1 MKENLDKLLGYD
13 KFPVTPKDR
22 HDSLCQQVSE
32 VKANEKF
39 LLGRLKKEVEANMK
53 EYEDYA
59 KADHSDIG
67 SHFHA
72 FPPMYLGGN
81 YTGHIGMRWPS
92 SKVSLRYAISKK
104 FMLKDGTSD
113 LTVCKIVPE
122 YGDKPSFAFFTDD
135 FMFDLNYMSH
145 VNTSL
150 FFLDSTTTGYITY
163 SDYEVRWL
171 SIDGLA
177 CGYKHCFFSVFHTLN
192 RQYRFQTGKNMSEDD
207 LEVLDKRIWYE
218 MEALP
223 TKQQAE
229 NENFKTVSDEEE

>member
-1 MKENLDKLLGYD
+1 MNKKMNNNIDELLGYD
-13 KFPVTPKDR
+13 KFPVTPKDIC
-22 HDSLCQQVSE
+22 DSLCQVVNE
-32 VKANEKF
+32 LKANEKF
-39 LLGRLKKEVEANMK
+39 LQGRLKKETEANMK

-72 FPPMYLGGN
+72 FPSMYLGGN
-81 YTGHIGMRWPS
+81 YTGHIGMQWPS

-104 FMLKDGTSD
+104 FMLKDVPRD
-113 LTVCKIVPE
+113 LTVCRIAPE
-122 YGDKPSFAFFTDD
+122 YGGEPSFAFFTDD

-145 VNTSL
+145 VNTGL

-177 CGYKHCFFSVFHTLN
+177 CGYKHCLFSVFHTFN
-192 RQYRFQTGKNMSEDD
+192 RQYRFPKGKNMSEDD
-207 LEVLDKRIWYE
+207 LEELDQRIWYE

-223 TKQQAE
+223 TQ
-229 NENFKTVSDEEE
+229 TTD